1 MTVEAKRLKVDQSQM
16 TEESSIPEHLDTDI
30 YRKRQKIQDELQPY
44 AERYLREGSESF
56 GEIGVLPDDVKA
68 VVIDS
73 AIHAAAF
80 LLTDSKRKSTEQGTR
95 TKWRKLDH
103 PDQVDPIQLGYEN
116 NLRAIGVGAQDAV
129 RLIPT
134 IMEAGSALYV
144 GYKLGDFAPRTKR

>member
-1 MTVEAKRLKVDQSQM
+1 MSKYLSAEIKDNILPHAQSYLVEQSGFVSA
-16 TEESSIPEHLDTDI
+16 TKHLPEEVTAII
-30 YRKRQKIQDELQPY
+30 
-44 AERYLREGSESF
+44 
-56 GEIGVLPDDVKA
+56 V
-68 VVIDS
+68 DS
-73 AIHAAAF
+73 AVYAAAF